1 MKIGYYYKFR
11 EACFWWEVKTNEVID
26 RSMPDSTFI
35 PMIVRKKRMSHICIL
50 LKQSADMHPGFGY
63 KENWN
68 LSTLLG
74 CNKITTNRRHEQ
86 KMIFEADK
94 ELTKDNLRFS
104 RTNFFYYQLGHYR
117 SCCCLQF
124 QSYPK
129 SDTAGIPINVDSAIH
144 ECGDPRGPSATVD
157 FITFSC
163 KFMVL
168 EQLWSPQVRDNV
180 SVAMSSIVDPG
191 PNWMLI
197 VFS

>member
-1 MKIGYYYKFR
+1 MRGEDKWSDWSINARLDIHSYD
-11 EACFWWEVKTNEVID
+11 CQ
-26 RSMPDSTFI
+26 
-35 PMIVRKKRMSHICIL
+35 KKRMSHICIL

-163 KFMVL
+163 KFYGLRAAMITAGPRQCLSCDVIDRRSRVEL
-168 EQLWSPQVRDNV
+168 NV
-180 SVAMSSIVDPG
+180 DC
-191 PNWMLI
+191 
-197 VFS
+197 F